1 MKVTDIKET
10 GCNNLLCW
18 AIKNGANIKQ
28 DTPLQSLINDELS
41 YLVTFSD
48 VTFFELFR
56 LTQMYRDDL
65 AIIATAPADLP
76 SEFDLM
82 SRFPGE
88 HTKSDTG
95 EKIPY
100 WKAAADS
107 INPMINLV
115 LQMQTDDD
123 IIPSSVPQLF
133 LPMISRRYDV
143 QIPVSFY
150 DFIGFFTSN
159 EEASSLYNLAYPDN
173 LRACTIDNED
183 SSVIRMLMLGFIRA
197 TNIIK
202 YNKKYDEYLN
212 AMKYRKISS
221 YKSNSLYKIRLDG
234 FYKNNPISRANLRC
248 SMFNASKSRM
258 AATMNSLKY
267 CNDSLKVEFMV
278 QMPIFHMQNL
288 LNHFSPEAI
297 SVRYESSMSNIISNG
312 TGNLDFVT
320 YEFNAESNQFA
331 DEPKPDAGIARTS
344 TYKIRISEVIKNSL
358 TAIQAIIA
366 SGDSDADTNS
376 VFSLLPSIYRVN
388 ALVTIDL
395 KYGDQYTQYTADPVI
410 ANMLRDMMN
419 IANSVQAE
427 IQNIPLRS
435 DN

>member
-76 SEFDLM
+76 SEFDLI

-100 WKAAADS
+100 WKVAADS

-331 DEPKPDAGIARTS
+331 DEPKPDADIARTS